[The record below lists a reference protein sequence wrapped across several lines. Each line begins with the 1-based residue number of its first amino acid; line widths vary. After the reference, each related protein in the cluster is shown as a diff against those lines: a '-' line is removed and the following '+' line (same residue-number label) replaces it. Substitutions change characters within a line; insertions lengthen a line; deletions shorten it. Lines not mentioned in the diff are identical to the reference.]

1 MNHRPPDP
9 PDDDTTSAM
18 LRALNDGSMAG
29 LANFHLWRTQLLNVR
44 SLPET
49 TDSPGYHRPRGE
61 H

>member
-1 MNHRPPDP
+1 MNHIPPDS

-18 LRALNDGSMAG
+18 LRSLNDGSMAG
-29 LANFHLWRTQLLNVR
+29 LANFHLWRMQLLNVR

-49 TDSPGYHRPRGE
+49 TDSAGYHLPRGE